1 VQGPRSPDPLICGA
15 TLSPRTLAVP
25 MNDQVAPGRGGRVSE
40 GPRRSV
46 RLAAALLAAALS
58 LVVFEVV
65 LRLVPAAIPPKL
77 LILFEPSLRA
87 KAAVGAFPLQRDFRE
102 VARDDGGPPL
112 FVPKPDSPVV
122 SIDRTADGAARSTDE
137 LGFCNPRGTYEGRER
152 IDVIALGDSFSW
164 CHAVLPEEAWPAR
177 LGEKTG
183 LRVFSLG
190 LGGKGPYEYV
200 QYLLAFGLVK
210 KPRVVVMNVY
220 GGNDLRDAVTY
231 RDWRDATARGER
243 PPSSEPQNIA
253 PGLVASAV
261 GRNSYAINFL
271 VALASR
277 LATRDASDW
286 EKAHVDFRYTLAL
299 PSGAVAF
306 NTENRDRDEV
316 LTARRLEE
324 GTTSL
329 AIWDDA
335 LSRFSA
341 LAREH
346 GFTAVVSYTPP
357 AFAAYRGLANFD
369 DASVAPLMT
378 AFDESQRRFLADRAV
393 SLGFLF
399 HDLTPDLSIA
409 AREAGAALLYDPVHV
424 HLTARGNDVV
434 AGSLARFLADRGLAA
449 SANRP

>member
-1 VQGPRSPDPLICGA
+1 
-15 TLSPRTLAVP
+15 
-25 MNDQVAPGRGGRVSE
+25 MNDLVAPGRGGRASK

-46 RLAAALLAAALS
+46 KLAAALLAAALAF
-58 LVVFEVV
+58 VAFELA

-122 SIDRTADGAARSTDE
+122 SIDASADGVERSTDE

-164 CHAVLPEEAWPAR
+164 CHAVRPEEAWPAR
-177 LGEKTG
+177 LGEKIG
-183 LRVFSLG
+183 LAVFSLG

-231 RDWRDATARGER
+231 RDWRDAKARGER
-243 PPSSEPQNIA
+243 PPSSDPQSLA

-277 LATRDASDW
+277 LASRDASDW
-286 EKAHVDFRYTLAL
+286 EKAGVDFRYTLAL
-299 PSGAVAF
+299 PSGPVKF
-306 NTENRDRDEV
+306 NVENRDRDEV
-316 LTARRLEE
+316 LTARRVED
-324 GTTSL
+324 GTTTL
-329 AIWDDA
+329 EIWDDA
-335 LSRFSA
+335 LWRFAS

-346 GFTAVVSYTPP
+346 GFRAVVSYTPP
-357 AFAAYRGLANFD
+357 AFAAYGELADFH
-369 DASVAPLMT
+369 DAPTAALMT
-378 AFDESQRRFLADRAV
+378 AFDESQRRFLAGRSATF
-393 SLGFLF
+393 GFLF
-399 HDLTPDLSIA
+399 HDLTPDLAAA
-409 AREAGAALLYDPVHV
+409 ARAGGAALLYDPVHV

-434 AGSLARFLADRGLAA
+434 AESLASFCGKLGL
-449 SANRP
+449 P